1 MKKGLIKKFR
11 ENYSKHGQ
19 INIPGRDKDDKPI
32 EKQTDWVWFDRET
45 IEEALKKADA
55 DGKVGGLKMYF
66 GQYNKETI
74 AMIPADRPKRE
85 DYIGRISLVL
95 VPTNKTDGGLQEIGD
110 AIGSDDSDEEEE
122 DGWNGGKLCPP
133 NC

>member
-1 MKKGLIKKFR
+1 MKKGLLKKFR
-11 ENYSKHGQ
+11 AYYSKHGQ

-55 DGKVGGLKMYF
+55 DGKIGGLKMYF

-95 VPTNKTDGGLQEIGD
+95 IPTNKTEGGLQEIGD
-110 AIGSDDSDEEEE
+110 AIDSDDSDEEEE
-122 DGWNGGKLCPP
+122 DAFNGGKTCPP
-133 NC
+133 DC